1 MIPWCRISTCSSVTS
16 ARSLRSVTSA
26 GSSRSQSPGPG
37 LANGGTTANGGVNG
51 GTMVNGFNGLTTAN
65 GGTMV
70 NGLSTGL
77 SIPGVAVVRRDRS
90 LNTVIPRVTTYITS
104 CF

>member
-1 MIPWCRISTCSSVTS
+1 
-16 ARSLRSVTSA
+16 
-26 GSSRSQSPGPG
+26 
-37 LANGGTTANGGVNG
+37 
-51 GTMVNGFNGLTTAN
+51 MVNGVNGLTTAN

-70 NGLSTGL
+70 NGLSNGLTTGL

>member
-51 GTMVNGFNGLTTAN
+51 GTMVNG
-65 GGTMV
+65 V

>member
-51 GTMVNGFNGLTTAN
+51 GTMVNGVNGLSN
-65 GGTMV
+65 GMV

-90 LNTVIPRVTTYITS
+90 LNTVIPRNTTYITS

>member
-51 GTMVNGFNGLTTAN
+51 GTMVNGVNGLTS
-65 GGTMV
+65 GLV

>member
-51 GTMVNGFNGLTTAN
+51 GTMVNG
-65 GGTMV
+65 V
-70 NGLSTGL
+70 NGL

>member
-1 MIPWCRISTCSSVTS
+1 MIPWCRISTCSSVAS

-37 LANGGTTANGGVNG
+37 LANGGTMVNGGVSG
-51 GTMVNGFNGLTTAN
+51 VNGLTIAN

-90 LNTVIPRVTTYITS
+90 LNTVIRT